1 MHLSE
6 RPNERMVNVEVNHD
20 SSDGECKGNVDA
32 VSPGDENPGRMELGA
47 LLGRRPGGARG
58 DLLPRASGLLSGGEL
73 DEVGGNE
80 MAGDEKVEEDAEE
93 DVLTAVVMAAD
104 TDEDAV
110 LMSVSSRSQIDLI
123 CDNN

>member
-1 MHLSE
+1 
-6 RPNERMVNVEVNHD
+6 MVNVEVNHD

-32 VSPGDENPGRMELGA
+32 VSPGDENPGRRELGA